1 MPVPYSFD
9 HCSFVIYFE
18 NGSSMPSVLF
28 FLKIAL
34 AIWSLLW
41 FHVHLGLLFSIT
53 VKNDI
58 GILIDIA
65 LSL

>member
-1 MPVPYSFD
+1 
-9 HCSFVIYFE
+9 
-18 NGSSMPSVLF
+18 MPSVLF